1 MTYCDPIAI
10 RRLEHAD
17 LPFAQEV
24 RELAGWNQTDR
35 DWERLLAHEPE
46 GCFLATV
53 DGAPAGTATTTTH
66 ADEVG
71 WIGMVLVHPGF
82 RKRGVATNLLV
93 GCIEYLERKVRC
105 IKLDA
110 TPAGQPVYE
119 RLGFIEES
127 HLARWE
133 GLAPRSIPDPSP
145 NTSALPLSLDR
156 EAFGAN
162 RGAYLIQLARDSEA
176 ILREDGFAFLRR
188 GSRANYLGPVVAR
201 TPELGRELALSAL
214 ATRPGT
220 PVYWDIPEGNE
231 PAKTLARDIGFTPQR
246 PLVRMRLGE
255 RGFEG
260 SDCLQWAIGA
270 PETG

>member
-1 MTYCDPIAI
+1 MPFPIDIAI
-10 RRLEHAD
+10 RRLERGD

-35 DWERLLAHEPE
+35 DWERLLTHEPE
-46 GCFLATV
+46 GCFLATL

-66 ADEVG
+66 GDEVG
-71 WIGMVLVHPGF
+71 WIGMVLVHPDL
-82 RKRGVATNLLV
+82 RKRGVATQLLV

-110 TPAGQPVYE
+110 TPAGLPVYE
-119 RLGFIEES
+119 KLGFVEES

-133 GLAPRSIPDPSP
+133 GRAPRRIPDASP
-145 NTSALPLSLDR
+145 DASTLPLSLDR
-156 EAFGAN
+156 KAFGAD
-162 RGAYLIQLARDSEA
+162 RAAYLVRLARDSTS
-176 ILREDGFAFLRR
+176 IVRDDGYAFFRP

-201 TPELGRELALSAL
+201 TPGIGRELVLSAL
-214 ATRPGT
+214 ATRPGE
-220 PVYWDIPEGNE
+220 PVFWDIPEGNG
-231 PAKTLARDIGFTPQR
+231 PAQALARDIGFSLQR

-255 RGFEG
+255 RGHEG
-260 SDCLQWAIGA
+260 SGALQWAIGA